1 MAGSEMSERLERHSD
16 LEQLSAWM
24 DGELDASAAEGVAR
38 LVREDP
44 AWRAAWEEFRAVD
57 SALDLCP
64 PVGPRR
70 DLTEEIVQAARR
82 QRLLRR
88 AVRIAAPLAA
98 AAAVIIA
105 VYLAWP
111 QQQTPPTALMETV
124 KNEITKALQDVPQ
137 EDQFIVRK
145 LSFFENY
152 PEVKRYQQVRDVVD
166 AETLSAL
173 AALESADM

>member
-1 MAGSEMSERLERHSD
+1 MSERLERQSD

-24 DGELDASAAEGVAR
+24 DGELDASAAERVAR

-44 AWRAAWEEFRAVD
+44 AWRASHEEFRAVD
-57 SALDLCP
+57 SALDVCS

-70 DLTEEIVQAARR
+70 DLTEQIVQAARR
-82 QRLLRR
+82 QRLWRR
-88 AVRIAAPLAA
+88 VAAIAAPLAA
-98 AAAVIIA
+98 AAAMVIA
-105 VYLAWP
+105 VYVARP
-111 QQQTPPTALMETV
+111 REQAPPTALMQAVEE
-124 KNEITKALQDVPQ
+124 EISEALRDVPQ
-137 EDQFIVRK
+137 EDQLIVRK
-145 LSFFENY
+145 LTFFENY